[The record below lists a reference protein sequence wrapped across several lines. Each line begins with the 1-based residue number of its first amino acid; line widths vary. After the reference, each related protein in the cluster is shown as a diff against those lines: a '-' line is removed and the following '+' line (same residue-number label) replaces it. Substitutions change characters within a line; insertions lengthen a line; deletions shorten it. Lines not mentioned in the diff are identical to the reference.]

1 MANKKITFELDINGK
16 PIDVVID
23 KTLNLKQA
31 ARELTKELNRTKEG
45 TKEFELL
52 SSALG
57 GVQDKI
63 ATTNV
68 KSRDLFASFSLIP
81 GPIGEIAGKLNG
93 AIGLMKT
100 FTSFSLSDLKFQ
112 LGETIDDFKDIAVNI
127 GKATGLTKLWQTTVG
142 GLTNLFKLL
151 PISMNAAT
159 IAAKSLAAAIAATG
173 VGLLVVGIS
182 TLIGKIMEWTSSTN
196 KAEAAQKRLADSI
209 ALVSTRLDQQR
220 EALADQTE
228 LNVLQAK
235 AAGKSED
242 ELLRIRKEGITKQI
256 AIDKLAISSKGE
268 FAKEELKIAL
278 DSKTTEVEKQKLY
291 DELLKKRNE
300 ANDRIYKGN
309 IQLQKL
315 DLEATIASNDKL
327 KGQGEKSLATAKKLA
342 EDILN
347 QKKEAINQFKD
358 ALEQQ
363 IQNEVDAENTSAAK
377 LKPLIDRR
385 IKAENEELDKA
396 KKILDQQL
404 KDKIITQE
412 QFNVISEGIEAK
424 RLSIVV
430 KYKNLVDKA
439 LEEDAKKV
447 EDKKKEREEE
457 IKDIEDF
464 NKRIAEIRITAI
476 KDDTARNKEER
487 TNKYNNELTE
497 LEKDKNFILLS
508 ETEKGEVR
516 KNLKTA
522 LNNDLQA
529 IDDKAK
535 ETAKEKEQKGFDDKL
550 RLLEL
555 QSQGLYAGT
564 QAYFDN
570 RQTLLDTAMAKELA
584 AVEKGGADEL
594 AIKSKYAKLQK
605 QLDDEKIAATGKV
618 ISATLDSFA
627 AVGNALASSYDEEAK
642 TSEDAFNKRKKLQKA
657 TALMSAASG
666 LVQILTQPSTL
677 PSPFDWIV
685 KSVNAIAL
693 GIATATNIKKID
705 QTQFSSPAG
714 GSGGAGNN
722 SSTTPQPINVVASR
736 ASGGI
741 VMGQGTSTSDSIT
754 TRLSNGEFV
763 VNAKAT
769 QAFLPLLN
777 SMNDAGLQPQF
788 SMGQM
793 GSAADSNFDMSQS
806 LTNAIASSISERPIR
821 TYVVGT
827 DMSNQQQMDRI
838 IKSRSLV

>member
-31 ARELTKELNRTKEG
+31 ARELTKELNKTKEG

-52 SSALG
+52 SSSLAD
-57 GVQDKI
+57 VNDKI
-63 ATTNV
+63 STTNA

-81 GPIGEIAGKLNG
+81 GPIGDIAGKLNG

-100 FTSFSLSDLKFQ
+100 FSSFSLGDLKFQ
-112 LGETIDDFKDIAVNI
+112 FKETINDIKDIGVNI
-127 GKATGLTKLWQTTVG
+127 GRATGLTKLWQVTVG
-142 GLTNLFKLL
+142 ALTNLFKLL

-159 IAAKSLAAAIAATG
+159 IAARSLAAAIAATG

-182 TLIGKIMEWTSSTN
+182 ALIGKIMEWTSSTN

-235 AAGKSED
+235 AAGASED

-256 AIDKLAISSKGE
+256 AADKLAVSSKGE

-300 ANDRIYKGN
+300 ASDRIYKGN

-327 KGQGEKSLATAKKLA
+327 KGQGDKSLATAKKLA

-424 RLSIVV
+424 KLSIVI

-439 LEEDAKKV
+439 LEEDNKKV
-447 EDKKKEREEE
+447 EDKKKERAEE
-457 IKDIEDF
+457 IKDTEDF

-497 LEKDKNFILLS
+497 LESDKNFILLS

-516 KNLKTA
+516 KNLKIA

-535 ETAKEKEQKGFDDKL
+535 ETAKEKEQKGFDDRL

-584 AVEKGGADEL
+584 AVEKGGADEI

-605 QLDDEKIAATGKV
+605 QLDDEKLAATGKI
-618 ISATLDSFA
+618 ISATLDSFS

-642 TSEDAFNKRKKLQKA
+642 TSASAFEKRKKLQKA
-657 TALMSAASG
+657 TAIMSAASG

-685 KSVNAIAL
+685 KGINAVAL
-693 GIATATNIKKID
+693 GIATATNIKKIE
-705 QTQFSSPAG
+705 QTQFSAPTG
-714 GSGGAGNN
+714 GGGGNT
-722 SSTTPQPINVVASR
+722 STAPQPINVVASR

-793 GSAADSNFDMSQS
+793 NNGSNSNFDMSQS

>member
-1 MANKKITFELDINGK
+1 
-16 PIDVVID
+16 
-23 KTLNLKQA
+23 
-31 ARELTKELNRTKEG
+31 
-45 TKEFELL
+45 
-52 SSALG
+52 
-57 GVQDKI
+57 
-63 ATTNV
+63 
-68 KSRDLFASFSLIP
+68 
-81 GPIGEIAGKLNG
+81 
-93 AIGLMKT
+93 MKT
-100 FTSFSLSDLKFQ
+100 FSSFSFGDLKFQ
-112 LGETIDDFKDIAVNI
+112 FKETINDIKDIGVNI
-127 GKATGLTKLWQTTVG
+127 GRATGLTKLWQTTVG
-142 GLTNLFKLL
+142 ALTNLFKLL

-220 EALADQTE
+220 EALADQTD

-235 AAGKSED
+235 AAGKSEA

-256 AIDKLAISSKGE
+256 ELDKLAVSSKGE

-300 ANDRIYKGN
+300 ASDRIYKNN

-315 DLEATIASNDKL
+315 DLEATIANNDKL
-327 KGQGEKSLATAKKLA
+327 KGQGEKSLATATKLA

-424 RLSIVV
+424 KLAIVV

-439 LEEDAKKV
+439 LEEDNKKV

-457 IKDIEDF
+457 IKDVEDF
-464 NKRIAEIRITAI
+464 NRRIAEIRITAI

-497 LEKDKNFILLS
+497 LEKDKNFILSS
-508 ETEKGEVR
+508 ETEKNEVR
-516 KNLKTA
+516 KNLKIA
-522 LNNDLQA
+522 FNNDLQA

-535 ETAKEKEQKGFDDKL
+535 ETAKEKEQKGFDDRL

-685 KSVNAIAL
+685 KGINAVAL
-693 GIATATNIKKID
+693 GIATATNIKKIE
-705 QTQFSSPAG
+705 QTQFSAPTG
-714 GSGGAGNN
+714 GGGGNT
-722 SSTTPQPINVVASR
+722 STAPQPINVVASR

-793 GSAADSNFDMSQS
+793 NSGSNSNFDMSQS

>member
-31 ARELTKELNRTKEG
+31 ARELTKELNKTKEG

-52 SSALG
+52 SSSLAN
-57 GVQDKI
+57 VNDKI
-63 ATTNV
+63 STTNA
-68 KSRDLFASFSLIP
+68 KSRDLFSSFSLIP
-81 GPIGEIAGKLNG
+81 GPIGDIAGKLNG

-100 FTSFSLSDLKFQ
+100 FSSFSLGDLKFQ
-112 LGETIDDFKDIAVNI
+112 FKETINDIKDIGVNI
-127 GKATGLTKLWQTTVG
+127 GRATGLTKLWQVTVG
-142 GLTNLFKLL
+142 ALTNLFKLL

-182 TLIGKIMEWTSSTN
+182 ALIGKIMEWTSSTN

-235 AAGKSED
+235 AAGASED

-256 AIDKLAISSKGE
+256 AADKLAVSSKGE
-268 FAKEELKIAL
+268 FAKEEIKIAL

-300 ANDRIYKGN
+300 ASDRIYKGN

-327 KGQGEKSLATAKKLA
+327 KGQGDKSLATATKLA

-385 IKAENEELDKA
+385 IKSENEELDKA

-424 RLSIVV
+424 KLSIVL

-439 LEEDAKKV
+439 LEEDNKKV
-447 EDKKKEREEE
+447 EDKKKQTAED
-457 IKDIEDF
+457 IKDAEDF

-508 ETEKGEVR
+508 ETEKNEVR
-516 KNLKTA
+516 KNLKIS

-529 IDDKAK
+529 IDDKATL
-535 ETAKEKEQKGFDDKL
+535 TAKEKEQKTFDDKL

-555 QSQGLYAGT
+555 QSQGLFAGT
-564 QAYFDN
+564 TAYFDN
-570 RQTLLDTAMAKELA
+570 RQSLLDAAMAKELA
-584 AVEKGGADEL
+584 AVEKGGADEI

-605 QLDDEKIAATGKV
+605 QLDDEKLAATGKV
-618 ISATLDSFA
+618 ISATLDSFS

-642 TSEDAFNKRKKLQKA
+642 TSASAFEKRKKLQKA
-657 TALMSAASG
+657 TAIMSAASG

-685 KSVNAIAL
+685 KGINAVAL
-693 GIATATNIKKID
+693 GIATATNIKKIE
-705 QTQFSSPAG
+705 QTQFSAPTG
-714 GSGGAGNN
+714 GGGNT
-722 SSTTPQPINVVASR
+722 STAPQPINVVATR

-741 VMGQGTSTSDSIT
+741 VRGQGTSTSDSIT

-793 GSAADSNFDMSQS
+793 NNGSNSNFDMSQS

>member
-31 ARELTKELNRTKEG
+31 ARELTKELNKTKEG

-52 SSALG
+52 SSSLAD
-57 GVQDKI
+57 VNDKI
-63 ATTNV
+63 STTNA

-100 FTSFSLSDLKFQ
+100 FSSFSFGDLKFQ
-112 LGETIDDFKDIAVNI
+112 FKETINDIKDIGVNI
-127 GKATGLTKLWQTTVG
+127 GRATGLTKLWQTTVG
-142 GLTNLFKLL
+142 ALTNLFKLL

-220 EALADQTE
+220 EALADQTD

-235 AAGKSED
+235 AAGKSEA

-256 AIDKLAISSKGE
+256 ELDKLAVSSKGE

-300 ANDRIYKGN
+300 ASDRIYKNN

-315 DLEATIASNDKL
+315 DLEATIANNEKL
-327 KGQGEKSLATAKKLA
+327 KGQGDKSLATATKLA
-342 EDILN
+342 ENILN
-347 QKKEAINQFKD
+347 QKKEAISQFKE

-385 IKAENEELDKA
+385 IKSENEELDKA

-424 RLSIVV
+424 KLAIVI

-439 LEEDAKKV
+439 LEEDNKKV
-447 EDKKKEREEE
+447 EEKKKEREEE

-508 ETEKGEVR
+508 ETEKAEVR
-516 KNLKTA
+516 KNLKIA

-535 ETAKEKEQKGFDDKL
+535 ETAKEKEQKGFDDRL

-642 TSEDAFNKRKKLQKA
+642 TSEEAFNKRKKLQKA

-685 KSVNAIAL
+685 KGINAVAL
-693 GIATATNIKKID
+693 GIATATNIKKIE
-705 QTQFSSPAG
+705 QTQFSAPTG
-714 GSGGAGNN
+714 GGGGNT
-722 SSTTPQPINVVASR
+722 STAPQPINVVASR

-793 GSAADSNFDMSQS
+793 SNGSNSNFDMSQS

-827 DMSNQQQMDRI
+827 DMSNQQQMDRV
-838 IKSRSLV
+838 IKSRSLI

>member
-31 ARELTKELNRTKEG
+31 ARELTKELNKTKEG

-52 SSALG
+52 SSSLAD
-57 GVQDKI
+57 VNDKI
-63 ATTNV
+63 STTNA

-100 FTSFSLSDLKFQ
+100 FSSFSFGDLKFQ
-112 LGETIDDFKDIAVNI
+112 FKETINDIKDIGVNI
-127 GKATGLTKLWQTTVG
+127 GRATGLTKLWQTTVG
-142 GLTNLFKLL
+142 ALTNLFKLL

-220 EALADQTE
+220 EALADQTD

-235 AAGKSED
+235 AAGKSEA

-256 AIDKLAISSKGE
+256 ELDKLAVSSKGE

-300 ANDRIYKGN
+300 ASDRIYKGN

-315 DLEATIASNDKL
+315 DLEATIANNEKL
-327 KGQGEKSLATAKKLA
+327 KGQGDKSLATATKLA
-342 EDILN
+342 ENILN
-347 QKKEAINQFKD
+347 QKKEAISQFKE

-385 IKAENEELDKA
+385 IKSENEELDKA

-424 RLSIVV
+424 KLAIVI

-439 LEEDAKKV
+439 LEEDNKKV
-447 EDKKKEREEE
+447 EEKKKEREEE

-508 ETEKGEVR
+508 ETEKAEVR
-516 KNLKTA
+516 KNLKIA

-535 ETAKEKEQKGFDDKL
+535 ETAKEKEQKGFDDRL

-642 TSEDAFNKRKKLQKA
+642 TSEEAFNKRKKLQKA

-685 KSVNAIAL
+685 KGINAVAL
-693 GIATATNIKKID
+693 GIATATNIKKIE
-705 QTQFSSPAG
+705 QTQFSAPTG
-714 GSGGAGNN
+714 GGGGNT
-722 SSTTPQPINVVASR
+722 STAPQPINVVASR

-793 GSAADSNFDMSQS
+793 SNGSNSNFDMSQS

-827 DMSNQQQMDRI
+827 DMSNQQQMDRV
-838 IKSRSLV
+838 IKSRSLI

>member
-31 ARELTKELNRTKEG
+31 ARELTKELNKTKEG

-52 SSALG
+52 SSSLAD
-57 GVQDKI
+57 VNDKI
-63 ATTNV
+63 STTNA
-68 KSRDLFASFSLIP
+68 KSRDLFSSFSLIP

-100 FTSFSLSDLKFQ
+100 FSSFSFGDLKFQ
-112 LGETIDDFKDIAVNI
+112 FKETINDIKDIGVNI
-127 GKATGLTKLWQTTVG
+127 GRATGLTKLWQTTVG
-142 GLTNLFKLL
+142 ALTNLFKLL

-220 EALADQTE
+220 EALADQTD

-235 AAGKSED
+235 AAGKSEA

-256 AIDKLAISSKGE
+256 ELDKLAVSSKGE

-300 ANDRIYKGN
+300 ASDRIYKNN

-315 DLEATIASNDKL
+315 DLEATIANNDKL
-327 KGQGEKSLATAKKLA
+327 KGQGEKSLATATKLA

-424 RLSIVV
+424 KLAIVV

-439 LEEDAKKV
+439 LEEDNKKV

-457 IKDIEDF
+457 IKDVEDF
-464 NKRIAEIRITAI
+464 NRRIAEIRITAI

-508 ETEKGEVR
+508 ETEKNEVR
-516 KNLKTA
+516 KNLKIA
-522 LNNDLQA
+522 FNNDLQA

-535 ETAKEKEQKGFDDKL
+535 ETAKEKEQKGFDDRL

-685 KSVNAIAL
+685 KGINAVAL
-693 GIATATNIKKID
+693 GIATATNIKKIE
-705 QTQFSSPAG
+705 QTQFSAPTG
-714 GSGGAGNN
+714 GGGGNT
-722 SSTTPQPINVVASR
+722 STAPQPINVVASR

-793 GSAADSNFDMSQS
+793 NSGSNSNFDMSQS

>member
-31 ARELTKELNRTKEG
+31 ARELTKELNKTKEG

-52 SSALG
+52 SSSLAD
-57 GVQDKI
+57 VNDKI
-63 ATTNV
+63 STTNA

-100 FTSFSLSDLKFQ
+100 FSSFSFGDLKFQ
-112 LGETIDDFKDIAVNI
+112 FKETINDIKDIGVNI
-127 GKATGLTKLWQTTVG
+127 GRATGLTKLWQTTVG
-142 GLTNLFKLL
+142 ALTNLFKLL

-220 EALADQTE
+220 EALADQTD

-235 AAGKSED
+235 AAGKSEA

-256 AIDKLAISSKGE
+256 ELDKLAVSSKGE

-300 ANDRIYKGN
+300 ASDRIYKNN

-315 DLEATIASNDKL
+315 DLEATIANNEKL
-327 KGQGEKSLATAKKLA
+327 KGQGDKSLATATKLA
-342 EDILN
+342 ENILN
-347 QKKEAINQFKD
+347 QKKEAISQFKE

-385 IKAENEELDKA
+385 IKSENEELDKA

-424 RLSIVV
+424 KLAIVI

-439 LEEDAKKV
+439 LEEDNKKV
-447 EDKKKEREEE
+447 EEKKKEREEE

-508 ETEKGEVR
+508 ETEKAEVR
-516 KNLKTA
+516 KNLKIA

-535 ETAKEKEQKGFDDKL
+535 ETAKEKEQKGFDDRL

-642 TSEDAFNKRKKLQKA
+642 TSEEAFNKRKKLQKA

-685 KSVNAIAL
+685 KGINAVAL
-693 GIATATNIKKID
+693 GIATATNIKKIE
-705 QTQFSSPAG
+705 QTQFSAPTG
-714 GSGGAGNN
+714 GGGNT
-722 SSTTPQPINVVASR
+722 STAPQPINVVASR

-741 VMGQGTSTSDSIT
+741 VMGQGTTTSDSIT

-793 GSAADSNFDMSQS
+793 SNGSNSNFDMSQS

-827 DMSNQQQMDRI
+827 DMSNQQQMDRV
-838 IKSRSLV
+838 IKSRSLI

>member
-31 ARELTKELNRTKEG
+31 ARELTKELNKTKEG

-52 SSALG
+52 SSSLAN
-57 GVQDKI
+57 VNDKI
-63 ATTNV
+63 STTNA

-81 GPIGEIAGKLNG
+81 GPIGDIAGKLNG

-100 FTSFSLSDLKFQ
+100 FSSFSLGDLKFQ
-112 LGETIDDFKDIAVNI
+112 FKETINDIKDIGVNI
-127 GKATGLTKLWQTTVG
+127 GRATGLTKLWQVTVG
-142 GLTNLFKLL
+142 ALTNLFKLL

-159 IAAKSLAAAIAATG
+159 IAARSLAAAIAATG

-182 TLIGKIMEWTSSTN
+182 ALIGKIMEWTSSTN

-235 AAGKSED
+235 AAGASED

-256 AIDKLAISSKGE
+256 AADKLAVSSKGE

-278 DSKTTEVEKQKLY
+278 DSKTTEIEKQKLY

-300 ANDRIYKGN
+300 ASDRIYKGN

-315 DLEATIASNDKL
+315 DLEATIANNDKL
-327 KGQGEKSLATAKKLA
+327 KGQGDKSLATATKLA
-342 EDILN
+342 ENILN

-358 ALEQQ
+358 ALDQQ

-424 RLSIVV
+424 KLSIVL

-439 LEEDAKKV
+439 LEEDNKKV
-447 EDKKKEREEE
+447 EDKKKQTAED
-457 IKDIEDF
+457 IKDAEDF

-508 ETEKGEVR
+508 ETEKNEVR
-516 KNLKTA
+516 KNLKIS

-529 IDDKAK
+529 IDDKATL
-535 ETAKEKEQKGFDDKL
+535 TAKEKEQKTFDDKL

-555 QSQGLYAGT
+555 QSQGLFAGT
-564 QAYFDN
+564 TAYFDN
-570 RQTLLDTAMAKELA
+570 RQSLLDAAMAKELA
-584 AVEKGGADEL
+584 AVEKGGADEI

-605 QLDDEKIAATGKV
+605 QLDDEKLAATGKV
-618 ISATLDSFA
+618 ISATLDSFS

-642 TSEDAFNKRKKLQKA
+642 TSASAFEKRKKLQKA
-657 TALMSAASG
+657 TAIMSAASG

-685 KSVNAIAL
+685 KGINAVAL
-693 GIATATNIKKID
+693 GIATATNIKKIE
-705 QTQFSSPAG
+705 QTQFSAPTG
-714 GSGGAGNN
+714 GGGNT
-722 SSTTPQPINVVASR
+722 STAPQPINVVATR

-741 VMGQGTSTSDSIT
+741 VRGQGTSTSDSIT

-793 GSAADSNFDMSQS
+793 SNGSNSNFDMSQS

>member
-31 ARELTKELNRTKEG
+31 ARELTKELNKTKEG

-52 SSALG
+52 SSSLAD
-57 GVQDKI
+57 VNDKI
-63 ATTNV
+63 STTNA

-100 FTSFSLSDLKFQ
+100 FSSFSFGDLKFQ
-112 LGETIDDFKDIAVNI
+112 FKETINDIKDIGVNI
-127 GKATGLTKLWQTTVG
+127 GRATGLTKLWQTTVG
-142 GLTNLFKLL
+142 ALTNLFKLL

-220 EALADQTE
+220 EALADQTD

-235 AAGKSED
+235 AAGKSEA

-256 AIDKLAISSKGE
+256 ELDKLAVSSKGE

-300 ANDRIYKGN
+300 ASDRIYKNN

-315 DLEATIASNDKL
+315 DLEATIANNEKL
-327 KGQGEKSLATAKKLA
+327 KGQGDKSLATATKLA
-342 EDILN
+342 ENILN
-347 QKKEAINQFKD
+347 QKKEAISQFKE

-385 IKAENEELDKA
+385 IKSENEELDKA

-424 RLSIVV
+424 KLAIVI

-439 LEEDAKKV
+439 LEEDNKKV
-447 EDKKKEREEE
+447 EEKKKEREEE

-508 ETEKGEVR
+508 ETEKAEVR
-516 KNLKTA
+516 KNLKIA

-535 ETAKEKEQKGFDDKL
+535 ETAKEKEQKGFDDRL

-642 TSEDAFNKRKKLQKA
+642 TSASAFEKRKKLQKA

-685 KSVNAIAL
+685 KGINAVAL
-693 GIATATNIKKID
+693 GIATATNIKKIE
-705 QTQFSSPAG
+705 QTQFSAPTG
-714 GSGGAGNN
+714 GGGNT
-722 SSTTPQPINVVASR
+722 STAPQPINVVATR

-741 VMGQGTSTSDSIT
+741 VRGQGTSTSDSIT

-793 GSAADSNFDMSQS
+793 SNGSNSNFDMSQS

-827 DMSNQQQMDRI
+827 DMSNQQQMDRV
-838 IKSRSLV
+838 IKSRSLI

>member
-31 ARELTKELNRTKEG
+31 ARELTKELNKTKEG

-52 SSALG
+52 SSSLAD
-57 GVQDKI
+57 VNDKI
-63 ATTNV
+63 STTNA

-100 FTSFSLSDLKFQ
+100 FSSFSFGDLKFQ
-112 LGETIDDFKDIAVNI
+112 FKETINDIKDIGVNI
-127 GKATGLTKLWQTTVG
+127 GRATGLTKLWQTTVG
-142 GLTNLFKLL
+142 ALTNLFKLL

-220 EALADQTE
+220 EALADQTD

-235 AAGKSED
+235 AAGASEA

-256 AIDKLAISSKGE
+256 AADKLAVSSKGE

-300 ANDRIYKGN
+300 ASDRIYKNN

-315 DLEATIASNDKL
+315 DLEATIANNEKL
-327 KGQGEKSLATAKKLA
+327 KGQGDKSLATATKLA
-342 EDILN
+342 ENILN
-347 QKKEAINQFKD
+347 QKKEAISQFKE

-385 IKAENEELDKA
+385 IKSENEELDKA

-424 RLSIVV
+424 KLAIVI

-439 LEEDAKKV
+439 LEEDNKKV
-447 EDKKKEREEE
+447 EEKKKEREEE

-508 ETEKGEVR
+508 ETEKAEVR
-516 KNLKTA
+516 KNLKIA

-535 ETAKEKEQKGFDDKL
+535 ETAKEKEQKGFDDRL

-642 TSEDAFNKRKKLQKA
+642 TSEEAFNKRKKLQKA

-685 KSVNAIAL
+685 KGINAVAL
-693 GIATATNIKKID
+693 GIATATNIKKIE
-705 QTQFSSPAG
+705 QTQFSAPTG
-714 GSGGAGNN
+714 GGGGNT
-722 SSTTPQPINVVASR
+722 STAPQPINVVASR

-741 VMGQGTSTSDSIT
+741 VMGQGTTTSDSIT

-793 GSAADSNFDMSQS
+793 SNGSNSNFDMSQS

-827 DMSNQQQMDRI
+827 DMSNQQQMDRV
-838 IKSRSLV
+838 IKSRSLI

>member
-1 MANKKITFELDINGK
+1 
-16 PIDVVID
+16 
-23 KTLNLKQA
+23 
-31 ARELTKELNRTKEG
+31 
-45 TKEFELL
+45 
-52 SSALG
+52 
-57 GVQDKI
+57 
-63 ATTNV
+63 
-68 KSRDLFASFSLIP
+68 
-81 GPIGEIAGKLNG
+81 
-93 AIGLMKT
+93 
-100 FTSFSLSDLKFQ
+100 
-112 LGETIDDFKDIAVNI
+112 
-127 GKATGLTKLWQTTVG
+127 
-142 GLTNLFKLL
+142 
-151 PISMNAAT
+151 
-159 IAAKSLAAAIAATG
+159 
-173 VGLLVVGIS
+173 
-182 TLIGKIMEWTSSTN
+182 
-196 KAEAAQKRLADSI
+196 
-209 ALVSTRLDQQR
+209 
-220 EALADQTE
+220 
-228 LNVLQAK
+228 
-235 AAGKSED
+235 
-242 ELLRIRKEGITKQI
+242 
-256 AIDKLAISSKGE
+256 
-268 FAKEELKIAL
+268 
-278 DSKTTEVEKQKLY
+278 
-291 DELLKKRNE
+291 
-300 ANDRIYKGN
+300 
-309 IQLQKL
+309 
-315 DLEATIASNDKL
+315 
-327 KGQGEKSLATAKKLA
+327 
-342 EDILN
+342 
-347 QKKEAINQFKD
+347 
-358 ALEQQ
+358 
-363 IQNEVDAENTSAAK
+363 
-377 LKPLIDRR
+377 
-385 IKAENEELDKA
+385 
-396 KKILDQQL
+396 
-404 KDKIITQE
+404 
-412 QFNVISEGIEAK
+412 
-424 RLSIVV
+424 
-430 KYKNLVDKA
+430 
-439 LEEDAKKV
+439 
-447 EDKKKEREEE
+447 
-457 IKDIEDF
+457 
-464 NKRIAEIRITAI
+464 
-476 KDDTARNKEER
+476 
-487 TNKYNNELTE
+487 LTE

-508 ETEKGEVR
+508 ETEKNEVR
-516 KNLKTA
+516 KNLKIA
-522 LNNDLQA
+522 FNNDLQA

-535 ETAKEKEQKGFDDKL
+535 ETAKEKEQKGFDDRL

-685 KSVNAIAL
+685 KGINAVAL
-693 GIATATNIKKID
+693 GIATATNIKKIE
-705 QTQFSSPAG
+705 QTQFSAPTG
-714 GSGGAGNN
+714 GGGGNT
-722 SSTTPQPINVVASR
+722 STAPQPINVVASR

-793 GSAADSNFDMSQS
+793 NSGSNSNFDMSQS

>member
-31 ARELTKELNRTKEG
+31 ARELTKELNKTKEG

-52 SSALG
+52 SSSLAD
-57 GVQDKI
+57 VNDKI
-63 ATTNV
+63 STTNA

-100 FTSFSLSDLKFQ
+100 FSSFSFGDLKFQ
-112 LGETIDDFKDIAVNI
+112 FKETINDIKDIGVNI
-127 GKATGLTKLWQTTVG
+127 GRATGLTKLWQTTVG
-142 GLTNLFKLL
+142 ALTNLFKLL

-209 ALVSTRLDQQR
+209 ALVSTRLEQQR
-220 EALADQTE
+220 EVLADQTD

-235 AAGKSED
+235 AAGKSEA

-256 AIDKLAISSKGE
+256 ELDKLAVSSKGE

-300 ANDRIYKGN
+300 ASDRIYKNN

-315 DLEATIASNDKL
+315 DLEATIANNEKL
-327 KGQGEKSLATAKKLA
+327 KGQGDKSLATATKLA
-342 EDILN
+342 ENILN
-347 QKKEAINQFKD
+347 QKKEAISQFKE

-385 IKAENEELDKA
+385 IKSENEELDKA

-424 RLSIVV
+424 KLAIVI

-439 LEEDAKKV
+439 LEEDNKKV
-447 EDKKKEREEE
+447 EEKKKEREEE

-508 ETEKGEVR
+508 ETEKAEVR
-516 KNLKTA
+516 KNLKIA

-535 ETAKEKEQKGFDDKL
+535 ETAKEKEQKGFDYRL

-642 TSEDAFNKRKKLQKA
+642 TSEEAFNKRKKLQKA

-685 KSVNAIAL
+685 KGINAVAL
-693 GIATATNIKKID
+693 GIATATNIKKIE
-705 QTQFSSPAG
+705 QTQFSAPTG
-714 GSGGAGNN
+714 GGGGNT
-722 SSTTPQPINVVASR
+722 STAPQPINVVASR

-793 GSAADSNFDMSQS
+793 SNGSNSNFDMSQS

-827 DMSNQQQMDRI
+827 DMSNQQQMDRV
-838 IKSRSLV
+838 IKSRSLI

>member
-31 ARELTKELNRTKEG
+31 ARELTKELNKTKEG

-52 SSALG
+52 SSSLAD
-57 GVQDKI
+57 VNDKI
-63 ATTNV
+63 STTNA
-68 KSRDLFASFSLIP
+68 KSRDLFSSFSLIP

-100 FTSFSLSDLKFQ
+100 FSSFSFSDLKFQ
-112 LGETIDDFKDIAVNI
+112 FKETINDVKDIALNI
-127 GKATGLTKLWQTTVG
+127 GRATGLTKLWQATVA
-142 GLTNLFKLL
+142 GLT
-151 PISMNAAT
+151 AAFRT
-159 IAAKSLAAAIAATG
+159 LGIAENTAAAAARGLSAAIAGTG
-173 VGLLVVGIS
+173 VGLLIVGLS
-182 TLIGKIMEWTSSTN
+182 TLIGKVIEWTSSTN

-235 AAGKSED
+235 AAGASEA

-256 AIDKLAISSKGE
+256 AADKLAVSSKGE
-268 FAKEELKIAL
+268 FAKQELKIAA

-300 ANDRIYKGN
+300 ASRRIYDGN

-315 DLEATIASNDKL
+315 DLDATIASNEKL
-327 KGQGEKSLATAKKLA
+327 KGQGEKSLAETTKLA
-342 EDILN
+342 ENILN
-347 QKKEAINQFKD
+347 QKKEAINQFKE
-358 ALEQQ
+358 ALDQQ

-377 LKPLIDRR
+377 LKPIIDRR

-396 KKILDQQL
+396 KKILEQQL

-424 RLSIVV
+424 KLAIVL

-439 LEEDAKKV
+439 LQEDNKRV
-447 EDKKKEREEE
+447 EDKKKERAEE
-457 IKDIEDF
+457 IKDTEDF
-464 NKRIAEIRITAI
+464 NRRIAEIRITAI
-476 KDDTARNKEER
+476 KDDKERDKEER
-487 TNKYNNELTE
+487 INKYNNELTE
-497 LEKDKNFILLS
+497 LESDKNFILLS

-535 ETAKEKEQKGFDDKL
+535 ETAKEKEQKAFDDKL

-564 QAYFDN
+564 TAYFDN
-570 RQTLLDTAMAKELA
+570 RQSLLDTAMAKELA
-584 AVEKGGADEL
+584 AVEKGGAEEI

-605 QLDDEKIAATGKV
+605 QLDDEKLAATGKV

-642 TSEDAFNKRKKLQKA
+642 TSASAFEKRKKLQKA

-685 KSVNAIAL
+685 KGVNAVAL
-693 GIATATNIKKID
+693 GIATATNIKKIE
-705 QTQFSSPAG
+705 QTQFSAPTGGG
-714 GSGGAGNN
+714 GSNA
-722 SSTTPQPINVVASR
+722 STAPQPINVVATR

-741 VMGQGTSTSDSIT
+741 VRGQGTTTSDSIT

-793 GSAADSNFDMSQS
+793 SNGSNSNFDMSQS

>member
-31 ARELTKELNRTKEG
+31 ARELTKELNKTKEG

-52 SSALG
+52 SSSLAD
-57 GVQDKI
+57 VNDKI
-63 ATTNV
+63 STTNA

-100 FTSFSLSDLKFQ
+100 FSSFSFGDLKFQ
-112 LGETIDDFKDIAVNI
+112 FKETINDIKDIGVNI
-127 GKATGLTKLWQTTVG
+127 GRATGLTKLWQTTVG
-142 GLTNLFKLL
+142 ALTNLFKLL

-220 EALADQTE
+220 EALADQTD

-235 AAGKSED
+235 AAGKSEA

-256 AIDKLAISSKGE
+256 ELDKLAVSSKGE

-300 ANDRIYKGN
+300 ASDRIYKNN

-315 DLEATIASNDKL
+315 DLEATIANNEKL
-327 KGQGEKSLATAKKLA
+327 KGQGDKSLATATKLA
-342 EDILN
+342 ENILN
-347 QKKEAINQFKD
+347 QKKEAISQFKE

-385 IKAENEELDKA
+385 IKSENEELDKA

-424 RLSIVV
+424 KLAIVI

-439 LEEDAKKV
+439 LEEDNKKV
-447 EDKKKEREEE
+447 EEKKKEREEE

-508 ETEKGEVR
+508 ETEKAEVR
-516 KNLKTA
+516 KNLKIA

-535 ETAKEKEQKGFDDKL
+535 ETAKEKEQKGFDDRL

-642 TSEDAFNKRKKLQKA
+642 TSEEAFNKRKKLQKA

-685 KSVNAIAL
+685 KGINAVAL
-693 GIATATNIKKID
+693 GIATATNIKKIE
-705 QTQFSSPAG
+705 QTQFSAPTG
-714 GSGGAGNN
+714 GGGGNT
-722 SSTTPQPINVVASR
+722 STAPQPINVVASR

-741 VMGQGTSTSDSIT
+741 VMGQGTTTSDSIT

-793 GSAADSNFDMSQS
+793 SNGSNSNFDMSQS

-827 DMSNQQQMDRI
+827 DMSNQQQMDRV
-838 IKSRSLV
+838 IKSRSLI

>member
-31 ARELTKELNRTKEG
+31 ARELTKELNKTKEG

-52 SSALG
+52 SSSLAD
-57 GVQDKI
+57 VNDKI
-63 ATTNV
+63 STTNA

-100 FTSFSLSDLKFQ
+100 FSSFSFGDLKFQ
-112 LGETIDDFKDIAVNI
+112 FKETINDIKDIGVNI
-127 GKATGLTKLWQTTVG
+127 GRATGLTKLWQTTVG
-142 GLTNLFKLL
+142 ALTNLFKLL

-220 EALADQTE
+220 EALADQTD

-235 AAGKSED
+235 AAGKSEA

-256 AIDKLAISSKGE
+256 ELDKLAVSSKGE

-300 ANDRIYKGN
+300 ASDRIYKNN

-315 DLEATIASNDKL
+315 DLEATIANNEKL
-327 KGQGEKSLATAKKLA
+327 KGQGDKSLATATKLA
-342 EDILN
+342 ENILN
-347 QKKEAINQFKD
+347 QKKEAISQFKE

-396 KKILDQQL
+396 KKILEQQL

-424 RLSIVV
+424 KLAIVI

-439 LEEDAKKV
+439 LEEDNKKV
-447 EDKKKEREEE
+447 EEKKKEREEE

-508 ETEKGEVR
+508 ETEKAEVR
-516 KNLKTA
+516 KNLKIA

-535 ETAKEKEQKGFDDKL
+535 ETAKEKEQKGFDDRL

-642 TSEDAFNKRKKLQKA
+642 TSEEAFNKRKKLQKA

-685 KSVNAIAL
+685 KGINAVAL
-693 GIATATNIKKID
+693 GIATATNIKKIE
-705 QTQFSSPAG
+705 QTQFSAPTG
-714 GSGGAGNN
+714 GGGGNT
-722 SSTTPQPINVVASR
+722 STAPQPINVVASR

-793 GSAADSNFDMSQS
+793 SNGSNSNFDMSQS

-827 DMSNQQQMDRI
+827 DMSNQQQMDRV
-838 IKSRSLV
+838 IKSRSLI

>member
-31 ARELTKELNRTKEG
+31 ARELTKELNKTKEG

-52 SSALG
+52 SSSLAD
-57 GVQDKI
+57 VNDKI
-63 ATTNV
+63 STTNA

-100 FTSFSLSDLKFQ
+100 FSSFSFGDLKFQ
-112 LGETIDDFKDIAVNI
+112 FKETINDIKDIGVNI
-127 GKATGLTKLWQTTVG
+127 GRATGLTKLWQTTVG
-142 GLTNLFKLL
+142 ALTNLFKLL

-220 EALADQTE
+220 EALADQTD

-235 AAGKSED
+235 AAGKSEA

-256 AIDKLAISSKGE
+256 ELDKLAVSSKGE

-300 ANDRIYKGN
+300 ASDRIYKNN

-315 DLEATIASNDKL
+315 DLEATIANNEKL
-327 KGQGEKSLATAKKLA
+327 KGQGDKSLATATKLA
-342 EDILN
+342 ENILN
-347 QKKEAINQFKD
+347 QKKEAISQFKE

-396 KKILDQQL
+396 KKILEQQL

-424 RLSIVV
+424 KLAIVI

-439 LEEDAKKV
+439 LEEDNKKV
-447 EDKKKEREEE
+447 EEKKKEREEE

-508 ETEKGEVR
+508 ETEKAEVR
-516 KNLKTA
+516 KNLKIA

-535 ETAKEKEQKGFDDKL
+535 ETAKEKEQKGFDDRL

-642 TSEDAFNKRKKLQKA
+642 TSASAFEKRKKLQKA

-685 KSVNAIAL
+685 KGINAVAL
-693 GIATATNIKKID
+693 GIATATNIKKIE
-705 QTQFSSPAG
+705 QTQFSAPTG
-714 GSGGAGNN
+714 GGGGNT
-722 SSTTPQPINVVASR
+722 STAPQPINVVASR

-793 GSAADSNFDMSQS
+793 SNGSNSNFDMSQS

-827 DMSNQQQMDRI
+827 DMSNQQQMDRV
-838 IKSRSLV
+838 IKSRSLI

>member
-31 ARELTKELNRTKEG
+31 ARELTKELNKTKEG

-52 SSALG
+52 SSSLAD
-57 GVQDKI
+57 VNDKI
-63 ATTNV
+63 STTNA

-81 GPIGEIAGKLNG
+81 GPIGDIAGKLNG

-100 FTSFSLSDLKFQ
+100 FSSFSFGDLKFQ
-112 LGETIDDFKDIAVNI
+112 FKETINDIKDIGVNI
-127 GKATGLTKLWQTTVG
+127 GRATGLTKLWQTTVG
-142 GLTNLFKLL
+142 ALTNLFKLL

-220 EALADQTE
+220 EALADQTD

-235 AAGKSED
+235 AAGKSEA

-256 AIDKLAISSKGE
+256 ELDKLAVSSKGE

-300 ANDRIYKGN
+300 ASDRIYKNN

-315 DLEATIASNDKL
+315 DLEATIANNEKL
-327 KGQGEKSLATAKKLA
+327 KGQGDKSLATATKLA
-342 EDILN
+342 ENILN
-347 QKKEAINQFKD
+347 QKKEAISQFKE

-385 IKAENEELDKA
+385 IKSENEELDKA

-424 RLSIVV
+424 KLAIVI

-439 LEEDAKKV
+439 LEEDNKKV
-447 EDKKKEREEE
+447 EEKKKEREEE

-508 ETEKGEVR
+508 ETEKAEVR
-516 KNLKTA
+516 KNLKIA

-535 ETAKEKEQKGFDDKL
+535 ETAKEKEQKGFDDRL

-642 TSEDAFNKRKKLQKA
+642 TSASAFEKRKKLQKA

-685 KSVNAIAL
+685 KGINAVAL
-693 GIATATNIKKID
+693 GIATATNIKKIE
-705 QTQFSSPAG
+705 QTQFSAPTG
-714 GSGGAGNN
+714 GGGGNT
-722 SSTTPQPINVVASR
+722 STAPQPINVVASR

-793 GSAADSNFDMSQS
+793 SNGSNSNFDMSQS

-827 DMSNQQQMDRI
+827 DMSNQQQMDRV
-838 IKSRSLV
+838 IKSRSLI

>member
-31 ARELTKELNRTKEG
+31 ARELTKELNKTKEG

-52 SSALG
+52 SSSLAD
-57 GVQDKI
+57 VNDKI
-63 ATTNV
+63 STTNA

-81 GPIGEIAGKLNG
+81 GPIGDIAGKLNG

-100 FTSFSLSDLKFQ
+100 FSSFSLGDLKFQ
-112 LGETIDDFKDIAVNI
+112 FKETINDIKDIGVNI
-127 GKATGLTKLWQTTVG
+127 GRATGLTKLWQTTVG
-142 GLTNLFKLL
+142 ALTNLFKLL

-159 IAAKSLAAAIAATG
+159 IAARSLAAAIAATG

-235 AAGKSED
+235 AAGASEA

-256 AIDKLAISSKGE
+256 ELDKLAVSSKGE

-300 ANDRIYKGN
+300 ASDRIYKGN

-315 DLEATIASNDKL
+315 DLEATIANNEKL
-327 KGQGEKSLATAKKLA
+327 KGQGDKSLATATKLA
-342 EDILN
+342 ENILN
-347 QKKEAINQFKD
+347 QKKEAISQFKE

-385 IKAENEELDKA
+385 IKSENEELDKA

-412 QFNVISEGIEAK
+412 HFNVISEGIEAK
-424 RLSIVV
+424 KLAIVI

-439 LEEDAKKV
+439 LEEDNKKV
-447 EDKKKEREEE
+447 EEKKKEREEE

-508 ETEKGEVR
+508 ETEKAEVR
-516 KNLKTA
+516 KNLKIA

-535 ETAKEKEQKGFDDKL
+535 ETAKEKEQKGFDDRL

-642 TSEDAFNKRKKLQKA
+642 TSEEAFNKRKKLQKA

-685 KSVNAIAL
+685 KGINAVAL
-693 GIATATNIKKID
+693 GIATATNIKKIE
-705 QTQFSSPAG
+705 QTQFSAPTG
-714 GSGGAGNN
+714 GGGGNT
-722 SSTTPQPINVVASR
+722 STAPQPINVVASR

-741 VMGQGTSTSDSIT
+741 VMGQGTTTSDSIT

-793 GSAADSNFDMSQS
+793 SNGSNSNFDMSQS

-827 DMSNQQQMDRI
+827 DMSNQQQMDRV
-838 IKSRSLV
+838 IKSRSLI

>member
-31 ARELTKELNRTKEG
+31 ARELTKELNKTKEG

-52 SSALG
+52 SSSLAD
-57 GVQDKI
+57 VNDKI
-63 ATTNV
+63 STTNA

-100 FTSFSLSDLKFQ
+100 FSSFSLGDLKFQ
-112 LGETIDDFKDIAVNI
+112 FKETINDIKDIGVNI
-127 GKATGLTKLWQTTVG
+127 GRATGLTKLWQTTVG
-142 GLTNLFKLL
+142 ALTNLFKLL

-159 IAAKSLAAAIAATG
+159 IAARSLAAAIAATG

-235 AAGKSED
+235 AAGASEA

-256 AIDKLAISSKGE
+256 AADKLAVSSKGE

-300 ANDRIYKGN
+300 ASDRIYKGN

-315 DLEATIASNDKL
+315 DLEATIANNDKL
-327 KGQGEKSLATAKKLA
+327 KGQGDKSLATATKLA
-342 EDILN
+342 ENILN
-347 QKKEAINQFKD
+347 QKKEAISQFKE

-385 IKAENEELDKA
+385 IKSENEELDKA

-424 RLSIVV
+424 KLSIVI

-439 LEEDAKKV
+439 LEEDNKKV
-447 EDKKKEREEE
+447 EEKKKEREEE
-457 IKDIEDF
+457 IKDVEDF

-508 ETEKGEVR
+508 ETEKAEVR
-516 KNLKTA
+516 KNLKIA

-605 QLDDEKIAATGKV
+605 QLDDEKLAATGKV

-642 TSEDAFNKRKKLQKA
+642 TSASAFEKRKKLQKA

-685 KSVNAIAL
+685 KGINAVAL
-693 GIATATNIKKID
+693 GIATATNIKKIE
-705 QTQFSSPAG
+705 QTQFSAPTG
-714 GSGGAGNN
+714 GGGNT
-722 SSTTPQPINVVASR
+722 STAPQPINVVASR

-793 GSAADSNFDMSQS
+793 SNGSNSNFDMSQS

-827 DMSNQQQMDRI
+827 DMSNQQQMDRV
-838 IKSRSLV
+838 IKSRSLI

>member
-1 MANKKITFELDINGK
+1 
-16 PIDVVID
+16 
-23 KTLNLKQA
+23 
-31 ARELTKELNRTKEG
+31 
-45 TKEFELL
+45 
-52 SSALG
+52 
-57 GVQDKI
+57 
-63 ATTNV
+63 
-68 KSRDLFASFSLIP
+68 
-81 GPIGEIAGKLNG
+81 
-93 AIGLMKT
+93 
-100 FTSFSLSDLKFQ
+100 
-112 LGETIDDFKDIAVNI
+112 
-127 GKATGLTKLWQTTVG
+127 
-142 GLTNLFKLL
+142 
-151 PISMNAAT
+151 
-159 IAAKSLAAAIAATG
+159 
-173 VGLLVVGIS
+173 
-182 TLIGKIMEWTSSTN
+182 MEWTSSTN

-220 EALADQTE
+220 EALADQTD

-235 AAGKSED
+235 AAGKSEA

-256 AIDKLAISSKGE
+256 ELDKLAVSSKGE

-300 ANDRIYKGN
+300 ASDRIYKNN

-315 DLEATIASNDKL
+315 DLEATIANNDKL
-327 KGQGEKSLATAKKLA
+327 KGQGEKSLATATKLA

-424 RLSIVV
+424 KLAIVV

-439 LEEDAKKV
+439 LEEDNKKV

-457 IKDIEDF
+457 IKDVEDF
-464 NKRIAEIRITAI
+464 NRRIAEIRITAI

-508 ETEKGEVR
+508 ETEKNEVR
-516 KNLKTA
+516 KNLKIA
-522 LNNDLQA
+522 FNNDLQA

-535 ETAKEKEQKGFDDKL
+535 ETAKEKEQKGFDDRL

-685 KSVNAIAL
+685 KGINAVAL
-693 GIATATNIKKID
+693 GIATATNIKKIE
-705 QTQFSSPAG
+705 QTQFSAPTG
-714 GSGGAGNN
+714 GGGGNT
-722 SSTTPQPINVVASR
+722 STAPQPINVVASR

-793 GSAADSNFDMSQS
+793 NSGSNSNFDMSQS

>member
-31 ARELTKELNRTKEG
+31 ARELTKELNKTKEG

-52 SSALG
+52 SSSLAD
-57 GVQDKI
+57 VNDKI
-63 ATTNV
+63 STTNA

-100 FTSFSLSDLKFQ
+100 FSSFSFGDLKFQ
-112 LGETIDDFKDIAVNI
+112 FKETINDIKDIGVNI
-127 GKATGLTKLWQTTVG
+127 GRATGLTKLWQTTVG
-142 GLTNLFKLL
+142 ALTNLFKLL

-220 EALADQTE
+220 EALADQTD

-235 AAGKSED
+235 AAGKSEA

-256 AIDKLAISSKGE
+256 ELDKLAVSSKGE

-300 ANDRIYKGN
+300 ASDRIYKNN

-315 DLEATIASNDKL
+315 DLEATIANNEKL
-327 KGQGEKSLATAKKLA
+327 KGQGDKSLATATKLA
-342 EDILN
+342 ENILN
-347 QKKEAINQFKD
+347 QKKEAISQFKE

-385 IKAENEELDKA
+385 IKSENEELDKA

-424 RLSIVV
+424 KLAIVI

-439 LEEDAKKV
+439 LEEDNKKV
-447 EDKKKEREEE
+447 EEKKKEREEE

-508 ETEKGEVR
+508 ETEKAEVR
-516 KNLKTA
+516 KNLKIA

-535 ETAKEKEQKGFDDKL
+535 ETAKEKEQKGFDDRL

-584 AVEKGGADEL
+584 AVEKGGADEI

-642 TSEDAFNKRKKLQKA
+642 TSEEAFNKRKKLQKA

-685 KSVNAIAL
+685 KGINAVAL
-693 GIATATNIKKID
+693 GIATATNIKKIE
-705 QTQFSSPAG
+705 QTQFSAPTG
-714 GSGGAGNN
+714 GGGGNT
-722 SSTTPQPINVVASR
+722 STAPQPINVVASR

-793 GSAADSNFDMSQS
+793 SNGSNSNFDMSQS

-827 DMSNQQQMDRI
+827 DMSNQQQMDRV
-838 IKSRSLV
+838 IKSRSLI